1 MRELDEVMQFL
12 FDALS
17 SNAARGQN
25 SVVTIRVTPY
35 GKRDKAKQVIHTL
48 TDTDVLEAQQVLE
61 QFDGDFRKVFKNTA
75 V

>member
-17 SNAARGQN
+17 TNAARGQN

-35 GKRDKAKQVIHTL
+35 AKKEKAKQVVRTITEN
-48 TDTDVLEAQQVLE
+48 DVLDAHEALE
-61 QFDGDFRKVFKNTA
+61 QFDGNFRKIFDKKIS
-75 V
+75 